1 MSTLVCEAITT
12 YGSRGQQST
21 LSPGPAP
28 TAGGQLS
35 IHSLGLQAPLLSCT
49 AHLQLGV
56 TSQAGAE
63 TSFRQS
69 RLPGQLSCSPKRA
82 SPRPRQNCLL
92 SETSSPASQHCS
104 AICPMGQPLLE
115 ASPTSLRATA
125 PTSLGPAGSEGGGPL
140 SGAPFYSV
148 ITSRAISQVLPQ
160 VVARV
165 PPCPWWLLWKEPH
178 LFCQGCLRS
187 VVGSCGLPRTSCY
200 LVVLLMTH
208 TLTPAPLCLGP
219 HCLSTSDTCAVSIQ
233 RVCLMKSLLCLRSLP
248 PRAFSELQGLIA

>member
-1 MSTLVCEAITT
+1 MPHAWDGAASKPHTPPSPSSCGLRELTLHWPLAVWTPWSPLRAGRHPSLSTLLCEAITT

-21 LSPGPAP
+21 LTPGPAP

-35 IHSLGLQAPLLSCT
+35 IRSLGLQAPLLSCT

-104 AICPMGQPLLE
+104 ATCPMGQPLLE
-115 ASPTSLRATA
+115 ANPL
-125 PTSLGPAGSEGGGPL
+125 LEGRLLLPRWGQLVL
-140 SGAPFYSV
+140 SG
-148 ITSRAISQVLPQ
+148 
-160 VVARV
+160 
-165 PPCPWWLLWKEPH
+165 E
-178 LFCQGCLRS
+178 
-187 VVGSCGLPRTSCY
+187 GLY
-200 LVVLLMTH
+200 LE
-208 TLTPAPLCLGP
+208 LC
-219 HCLSTSDTCAVSIQ
+219 STV
-233 RVCLMKSLLCLRSLP
+233 
-248 PRAFSELQGLIA
+248 